1 MDPITIVTPT
11 GCIGNRGIHKESFQ
25 EVLQNERPDAVA
37 SDAGSLD
44 CGPWYLGAGKPHSP
58 LRNIKWDLD
67 LLLSECVPRKT
78 PIIIGSA
85 GGSGAGPHVRFTV
98 DLIREI
104 AKKRGLEFRLA
115 VITSDVDQGYLAKR
129 AAEERIPGIDGQE
142 ALTPTVVKS
151 CSTIVAMMGVEPILK
166 ALDAGADVIVAGR
179 ATDNGTI
186 GAYPIWR
193 GADKGLALHMG
204 DIMEC
209 GDTALVET
217 QKLLRGLGP
226 NRIPIIG
233 KIGSGYFQL
242 KAGNPKLSCTP
253 QSAAAHSLYERSSI
267 FSSLQPGGI
276 LDTSQTKYEQIDPL
290 TTRVTGTKFIKQEP
304 YTVLLEGASRVGYRS
319 VTILGV
325 RNPRMISQI
334 DEILEQI
341 RNIEIQIFGDEGAIQ
356 IFFHVYGKNAVLQGK
371 EFRHSTAHELGVVAD
386 VIADTQALAHQV
398 ADDVWLRLCFQRYD
412 GRQTTAGNCGVLFSP
427 NVIDGGEA
435 FDLKIYHPLPLKD
448 PCALF
453 PVEIIEIRN

>member
-1 MDPITIVTPT
+1 MNPITIVTPT

-25 EVLQNERPDAVA
+25 EVIQKERPDAVA

-67 LLLSECVPRKT
+67 LLLSECVPRKI
-78 PIIIGSA
+78 PVIIGSA
-85 GGSGAGPHVRFTV
+85 GGSGAGPHVQFTV
-98 DLIREI
+98 DLLREI
-104 AKKRGLEFRLA
+104 AKKHGLSFRLA
-115 VITSDVDQGYLAKR
+115 VIPSDVDQNYLAQR
-129 AAEERIPGIDGQE
+129 AAEEPIAGIDGQE
-142 ALTPTVVKS
+142 ALTPEVVRS

-209 GDTALVET
+209 GDTALVEQQT
-217 QKLLRGLGP
+217 LLRGLGP

-233 KIGSGYFQL
+233 KIGQGYFQL
-242 KAGNPKLSCTP
+242 KAGNPKLACTP

-276 LDTSQTKYEQIDPL
+276 LDTSETKYEQIDPL
-290 TTRVTGTKFIKQEP
+290 TTRVTGTQFIKQDP
-304 YTVLLEGASRVGYRS
+304 YTVLLEGASRVGFRS
-319 VTILGV
+319 ITVLGV

-334 DEILEQI
+334 DEIIEQI
-341 RNIEIQIFGDEGAIQ
+341 RNIEIRIFGDEGAIQ
-356 IFFHVYGKNAVLQGK
+356 IYFHVYGKNAVLQGK
-371 EFRHSTAHELGVVAD
+371 EYRHSMAHELGVVAD

-398 ADDVWLRLCFQRYD
+398 ADDIWLRLCFQRYD

-435 FDLKIYHPLPLKD
+435 FDLKIYHPLPLTD
-448 PCALF
+448 PCALH
-453 PVEIIEIRN
+453 PVEISEIRN